1 MKAAFNN
8 PNRAAEY
15 LMSGI
20 PDNIFEQVSEQQQ
33 QQQPSQGQQGT
44 TTTST
49 TSTLETM
56 LKQHPQ
62 FNQIKAAI
70 QNNPDLLQP
79 ALTKIAQ
86 DDPNLM
92 SVIQQN
98 SQEFLRLI
106 NEPVSQTEDDGSYD
120 GEEDDGQGEEGDHPP
135 GTIFI
140 TQQEKQDIDS
150 VSLFFSFIPDC
161 RDGF

>member
-20 PDNIFEQVSEQQQ
+20 PDGIFEQIQQQ
-33 QQQPSQGQQGT
+33 QGSQQQGT
-44 TTTST
+44 NNNNNTST
-49 TSTLETM
+49 STSTLETM

-106 NEPVSQTEDDGSYD
+106 NEPVTQTDDDGNFDLGGGNGD
-120 GEEDDGQGEEGDHPP
+120 GDYEEGEEGDAPP

-150 VSLFFSFIPDC
+150 VLLFLFHLLL
-161 RDGF
+161 